1 MLQGVFTAIIT
12 PFNKDESI
20 DLGAL
25 KALLQFQ
32 LENGIHGLVPVGTT
46 GESPTLD
53 AREKELIIQTTVEA
67 AKGKVPVIAGT
78 GCNNTKAAI
87 EATKRAKELGADFT
101 LQVAPYYSKPTEEG
115 LYRHFSS
122 LAEQGGLP
130 IVLYNVPGR
139 SAINIPPSLIIRL
152 AEEGSIVAVKEASG
166 SMAGILA
173 ILNKRPKDFSVLSGD
188 DALTLPV
195 VASGGQGIISVAS
208 NMFPKEMVELYEALK
223 QENKTEALRIHNQLY
238 PFFVNQFME
247 SNPIPIKT
255 YMAEHGMCQ
264 EIFRL
269 PLCTMKRENRISLL
283 TTFD

>member
-1 MLQGVFTAIIT
+1 
-12 PFNKDESI
+12 SI